1 MPTKWYFK
9 KDGVQK
15 GPVHSE
21 TLKHLAEY
29 GELKPDDLVWKH
41 GSKERQQAGRI
52 SGLFAASIAEK
63 PPSPPPTSSSE
74 PPKENCADLRAAES
88 NVPSSEQPT
97 STPEPVE
104 PKIDNQASPDQSDKG
119 NSLPPSPLPPTD
131 NSGSGPE
138 EQSDLGKAAKDFWIA
153 ARAKGK
159 EVGGQ
164 LLEATKDL
172 GGQAA
177 EVARGRGTQS
187 DGKAGDNSVTATR
200 PPISKRT
207 LLTVGGGLL
216 AFALMCGVCGMCGGI
231 VNLISGDA
239 GSGGRSPVSS
249 KGNRATE
256 GFLSSFDDIPPPVQK
271 AVQGGME
278 VWELKGFHPID
289 GSQRPQGSVSMYVAV
304 SVDALH
310 LVVVKNVLDALM
322 AEMRKAKKG
331 EVSWSVMEL
340 TYSGSERPIAVDIK
354 WDWKMSREGENIK
367 LRFEQISD
375 TTKIPDSNP
384 MIITKRCNL
393 TINVDRELNQGFW
406 KSEVS
411 ETTDYRGSVGYVP
424 DKTEKETGHG
434 PAYLVQ

>member
-1 MPTKWYFK
+1 
-9 KDGVQK
+9 
-15 GPVHSE
+15 
-21 TLKHLAEY
+21 
-29 GELKPDDLVWKH
+29 
-41 GSKERQQAGRI
+41 
-52 SGLFAASIAEK
+52 
-63 PPSPPPTSSSE
+63 
-74 PPKENCADLRAAES
+74 
-88 NVPSSEQPT
+88 
-97 STPEPVE
+97 
-104 PKIDNQASPDQSDKG
+104 
-119 NSLPPSPLPPTD
+119 
-131 NSGSGPE
+131 
-138 EQSDLGKAAKDFWIA
+138 
-153 ARAKGK
+153 
-159 EVGGQ
+159 
-164 LLEATKDL
+164 
-172 GGQAA
+172 
-177 EVARGRGTQS
+177 
-187 DGKAGDNSVTATR
+187 
-200 PPISKRT
+200 
-207 LLTVGGGLL
+207 
-216 AFALMCGVCGMCGGI
+216 
-231 VNLISGDA
+231 
-239 GSGGRSPVSS
+239 
-249 KGNRATE
+249 
-256 GFLSSFDDIPPPVQK
+256 
-271 AVQGGME
+271 
-278 VWELKGFHPID
+278 
-289 GSQRPQGSVSMYVAV
+289 MYVAV